1 MNEAVTSSFALAV
14 HTAALVVAGALTVV
28 ALVRRDRLVAGRTVA
43 LACASAAVWAG
54 HVVWFEAFGLSRAL
68 LLWLPAVGATCGL
81 LWTVARRMTDA
92 AWRPSRAV
100 VALLVA
106 EPLLVAGWQV
116 LLGPHA
122 VVSVGGATVTFGWLF
137 ALHTA
142 YCFALLLLTVLAL
155 ARRSNDRAGAVRLQA
170 AAIQWGAVAA
180 LVAEALRLQLTDVA
194 AVVALAVF
202 VGAGVRGAS
211 RPVVPPSSER
221 LLDDLGA
228 LVLAFDADRRLV
240 EWNRPTELLLALT
253 GRDPAVGDAAADVLG
268 VDLPFAD
275 GTVLDV
281 LVAGGTTRL
290 TGFCHALYD
299 AGDGGGW
306 AVVLRR
312 IGRRVPEEAPPVA
325 RTPAR
330 TALRS
335 LPEHDAETGLLTPLG
350 LVEQLG
356 AHLHDTGPRVD
367 DASARRAVVALVEPG
382 PDHVAQDARALG
394 RWAEEHENPVGVA
407 RWTSGRLAVVAL
419 AERDPEDAQAIAR
432 DVRSAVSAEA
442 RIEVLHGD
450 GDLAA
455 VLSLIGEAEGRLT
468 AG

>member
-1 MNEAVTSSFALAV
+1 MLNEAVASQLAIGV
-14 HTAALVVAGALTVV
+14 HLVALVVAGALTVV

-43 LACASAAVWAG
+43 LACASATVWAG
-54 HVVWFEAFGLSRAL
+54 HVVWFEAFGLSWGL

-100 VALLVA
+100 VTLLVA
-106 EPLLVAGWQV
+106 EPLVVAAWQV

-122 VVSVGGATVTFGWLF
+122 VVSVGTTVSFGPLF
-137 ALHTA
+137 AVHTA
-142 YCFALLLLTVLAL
+142 YCFALLLLAVLAL
-155 ARRSNDRAGAVRLQA
+155 ARRSNDREGAVRLQA
-170 AAIQWGAVAA
+170 AALQWGAVAA
-180 LVAEALRLQLTDVA
+180 LVAEAMRLQLTDVA
-194 AVVALAVF
+194 AVAALTVF
-202 VGAGVRGAS
+202 VGAGVRGSA
-211 RPVVPPSSER
+211 RPVVPPSPDR

-240 EWNRPTELLLALT
+240 EWNRPAELLLALA
-253 GRDPAVGDAAADVLG
+253 GREPHVGDVPADVLG

-275 GTVLDV
+275 GTVLEV
-281 LVAGGTTRL
+281 PVAGGPTRL

-306 AVVLRR
+306 SVVLRR
-312 IGRRVPEEAPPVA
+312 IGRAVPSAPA
-325 RTPAR
+325 AGPAVP
-330 TALRS
+330 ALRS

-356 AHLHDTGPRVD
+356 VHLGGDAAHLD
-367 DASARRAVVALVEPG
+367 DAPPPRAVVALVEPG
-382 PDHVAQDARALG
+382 PGGVAQDARALG
-394 RWAEEHENPVGVA
+394 RWAEEHESPVGVA

-419 AERDPEDAQAIAR
+419 AERDARQAQAIAR
-432 DVRSAVSAEA
+432 DVRSAVSADA
-442 RIEVLHGD
+442 RIEVLLGD

-455 VLSLIGEAEGRLT
+455 VLSLIGEAEGRLA